1 MSAGTYDILVEQGAV
16 FNRVL
21 TWRDSTGAL
30 INLTGYTA
38 RLSVKQSYD
47 SSTIVFEM
55 TTNNGRITLG
65 GAAGTVTLY
74 ISANDTD
81 DIPAKRFVYDLKLV
95 PSNNN
100 NAVRVVQGTFEVV
113 PQVTV

>member
-1 MSAGTYDILVEQGAV
+1 MSAGTYDIVVEQGAV

-21 TWRDSTGAL
+21 TWRDANGSL
-30 INLTGYTA
+30 MNLTGYTA
-38 RLSVKQSYD
+38 RLFVRQSFN
-47 SSTIVFEM
+47 STTNIFEM
-55 TTNNGRITLG
+55 TTSNGRITLG
-65 GAAGTVTLY
+65 GALGTVTLY

-81 DIPAKRFVYDLKLV
+81 DIPYKRFVYDLKLI
-95 PSNNN
+95 PANAD